1 MTHNNYID
9 KLYKKRED
17 ILRIC
22 KYYGVVGYQAD
33 DIEQDLYIK
42 LLNYKNIDKY
52 TLNGEPNMYIIF
64 AIVRNLIFDYKK
76 FEKRYGDECNFEIED
91 KETVD
96 IPEQIKNKYNYVMDE
111 MEKIPDHFSQTLIKI
126 YYLNEHSIRSLSKD
140 SGIGVR
146 TIQPIIRKFKLELQ
160 EKSKNINFS
169 F

>member
-1 MTHNNYID
+1 MTHNNYIN

-42 LLNYKNIDKY
+42 LLNYENIDKY
-52 TLNGEPNMYIIF
+52 LLNGEPNMYIIF

-76 FEKRYGDECNFEIED
+76 FEKRYTDEYIIETED
-91 KETVD
+91 KYENL
-96 IPEQIKNKYNYVMDE
+96 PEQTINKYNYVLNE
-111 MEKIPDHFSQTLIKI
+111 IEKIPDHFSKTLIKI
-126 YYLNEHSIRSLSKD
+126 YYFNEHSIRSLSKD

-160 EKSKNINFS
+160 QKSKNINFS

>member
-42 LLNYKNIDKY
+42 IFNYKNIDKY
-52 TLNGEPNMYIIF
+52 VLNGEPNMFIIF
-64 AIVRNLIFDYKK
+64 AILRNLIFDYKK
-76 FEKRYGDECNFEIED
+76 FEKRYSDEYIYETEDIEYED
-91 KETVD
+91 V
-96 IPEQIKNKYNYVMDE
+96 PEQVKNKYNYVME
-111 MEKIPDHFSQTLIKI
+111 EIEKIPDHFSKTLIKI

>member
-1 MTHNNYID
+1 MTHNNYIN

-33 DIEQDLYIK
+33 DIEQDLYVK

-52 TLNGEPNMYIIF
+52 LLNGEPNMFIIF

-76 FEKRYGDECNFEIED
+76 FEKRYSDDYIIETED
-91 KETVD
+91 VED
-96 IPEQIKNKYNYVMDE
+96 DGIPEQIKNKYNYVMDE
-111 MEKIPDHFSQTLIKI
+111 IEKIDDHFKKTLIKI
-126 YYLNEHSIRSLSKD
+126 YYVNEHSIRSLAKD

-146 TIQPIIRKFKLELQ
+146 TIQPIIRKFKLEIQ